1 MLNNILNCYHLAKED
16 EKTKGKLWYLEARI
30 ICKRISKET
39 NTPFIVVCG
48 VMAALSPQNYWEQ
61 NIKDCKAYIL
71 DSNYN
76 PATYK
81 IFKRKAED
89 IIIMD
94 NPTVKKVCK
103 VLNGQKITRFFMN
116 IYSRRYNVVTI
127 DRHAIAVYHGT
138 KDHNFKPTPKR
149 IAKIR
154 DEYRKAAKI
163 VGIKPYQLQAI
174 TWVAWKR
181 ISKEV
186 A

>member
-89 IIIMD
+89 IITMD
-94 NPTVKKVCK
+94 NPTVRKVCK

-127 DRHAIAVYHGT
+127 DRHAIAIYHGT